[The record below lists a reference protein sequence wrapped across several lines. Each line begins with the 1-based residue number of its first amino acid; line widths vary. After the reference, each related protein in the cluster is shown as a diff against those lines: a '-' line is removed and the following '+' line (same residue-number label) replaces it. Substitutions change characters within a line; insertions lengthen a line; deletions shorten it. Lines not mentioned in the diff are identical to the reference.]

1 MKDFDTYDQENPQI
15 WKAFER
21 ISFRTIEKGFS
32 HYSAK
37 GVFELVRWH
46 TGASAANGDGLK
58 VNNNYTAGYARKF
71 MSIHPEFDGFFR
83 KRNSPTD

>member
-1 MKDFDTYDQENPQI
+1 MKDFDKYDKENPEV
-15 WKAFER
+15 WAAFER
-21 ISFRTIEKGFS
+21 ITLRTIDKGFK

-58 VNNNYTAGYARKF
+58 VNNNYTASYSRKF
-71 MSIHPEFDGFFR
+71 MEIHPLHDGFFR
-83 KRNSPTD
+83 KRDSNIV